1 MLLEEKRYCI
11 SGHQGIVL
19 ISCLLFY
26 LFFIS
31 VLAAKQRL
39 LVEKVYGKPHP
50 FIKIIIFIGFYRT
63 RIESGSIRAS
73 KTTPHGPSGLS

>member
-1 MLLEEKRYCI
+1 MLLQEKRYCI
-11 SGHQGIVL
+11 SGHQGIAF
-19 ISCLLFY
+19 ICCLLFY

-50 FIKIIIFIGFYRT
+50 FIKIIIFIG
-63 RIESGSIRAS
+63 
-73 KTTPHGPSGLS
+73 L